1 MPGKHLGGT
10 LWSWKYPWRS
20 LRARRRRGKSA
31 GVTEGSQGTIM
42 TRMRNQKQEKMTLKK
57 DFIDFQMNSLNLVRR
72 KDLPS
77 GSIDEYEKK
86 SKRISSL
93 DSSTHKSSD
102 NKLEETLTQGAF
114 SYFCISEET
123 IKFLKGRGV
132 TYLFPIQVKTFMDR
146 NRKDF
151 LFFFFFFFF
160 KQFLKSCSPKV
171 LVLAPT
177 RELANQ
183 VAKDFKDKT
192 RKFSMACFYGGTPY
206 QMDQML
212 DLGFDEQVE
221 YMIHESY
228 KTDSEDNPQTLLFSA
243 TCPQWVYKV
252 VDLVGKMT
260 QKAATT
266 VEHLVIQCHW
276 SQRPAVTGDVLQ
288 VYSGSEGRAII
299 FCENKKNVTEM
310 AMNPHIKQNAQCLHG
325 DIAQSQREITLK
337 DFREDSFKV
346 LVATNVAAH
355 SWHIPEV
362 DLVIQHSP
370 PQEVE
375 SYIHRSGCTGIC
387 ICFHQPRERGQL
399 RYVEQKAAITFKR
412 VGVPSTMDLVKS
424 KSMDIIRFLTSV
436 SYAAGPIEE
445 KGVPVDALATTL
457 AHISGASSF
466 EPRSL
471 IRKYRMSPVP
481 GKNAVSRITS
491 MCLLKGNIGVCFDV
505 STTES
510 ERLQAEWHDS
520 NCILSVPGKL
530 PETEEY
536 YDGNNSN
543 PRQRSDWSSGWSG
556 RSGGSG
562 GRSGGWSGRQSRQG
576 NGRRRSGNRNRSTS
590 EGHKWS
596 FDRVFGS

>member
-1 MPGKHLGGT
+1 
-10 LWSWKYPWRS
+10 
-20 LRARRRRGKSA
+20 
-31 GVTEGSQGTIM
+31 
-42 TRMRNQKQEKMTLKK
+42 
-57 DFIDFQMNSLNLVRR
+57 
-72 KDLPS
+72 
-77 GSIDEYEKK
+77 
-86 SKRISSL
+86 
-93 DSSTHKSSD
+93 
-102 NKLEETLTQGAF
+102 
-114 SYFCISEET
+114 
-123 IKFLKGRGV
+123 
-132 TYLFPIQVKTFMDR
+132 
-146 NRKDF
+146 
-151 LFFFFFFFF
+151 
-160 KQFLKSCSPKV
+160 
-171 LVLAPT
+171 
-177 RELANQ
+177 
-183 VAKDFKDKT
+183 
-192 RKFSMACFYGGTPY
+192 
-206 QMDQML
+206 
-212 DLGFDEQVE
+212 
-221 YMIHESY
+221 
-228 KTDSEDNPQTLLFSA
+228 
-243 TCPQWVYKV
+243 
-252 VDLVGKMT
+252 MT

-355 SWHIPEV
+355 SLHIPEV

-445 KGVPVDALATTL
+445 KGAPVDALATTL

-491 MCLLKGNIGVCFDV
+491 MCHLKGNIGVCFGV

-510 ERLQAEWHDS
+510 ERLQAESHDS
-520 NCILSVPGKL
+520 NWILSVPGKL

-536 YDGNNSN
+536 YDGKNSN

-562 GRSGGWSGRQSRQG
+562 GRSGGWSGRQSPQG

-596 FDRVFGS
+596 FDRVFDS

>member
-1 MPGKHLGGT
+1 
-10 LWSWKYPWRS
+10 
-20 LRARRRRGKSA
+20 
-31 GVTEGSQGTIM
+31 E
-42 TRMRNQKQEKMTLKK
+42 EK
-57 DFIDFQMNSLNLVRR
+57 IYQMEILMNM
-72 KDLPS
+72 
-77 GSIDEYEKK
+77 EKK
-86 SKRISSL
+86 SKRVSSL

-102 NKLEETLTQGAF
+102 NKLEETLTREQEEGAF
-114 SYFCISEET
+114 SYFYISGEI
-123 IKFLKGRGV
+123 IKFLKGQGLRPC
-132 TYLFPIQVKTFMDR
+132 PIYEG
-146 NRKDF
+146 KDLIARVLMAC
-151 LFFFFFFFF
+151 LFFFFF
-160 KQFLKSCSPKV
+160 V

-192 RKFSMACFYGGTPY
+192 RKLSVASFYGGTLY
-206 QMDQML
+206 QSPINHMQNGIDILVGTPGHIKNHLQSVDQML
-212 DLGFDEQVE
+212 DSGFDEQVE

-243 TCPQWVYKV
+243 TCPQYEQ

-266 VEHLVIQCHW
+266 VECLVIQCHW
-276 SQRPAVTGDVLQ
+276 SQRPAVIGDVLQ

-325 DIAQSQREITLK
+325 DIAQSQREITRK

-355 SWHIPEV
+355 SLHIPEV

-370 PQEVE
+370 AQDVE

-387 ICFHQPRERGQL
+387 ICFHQPREKGQL

-412 VGVPSTMDLVKS
+412 VGVPSTMGLVKS
-424 KSMDIIRFLTSV
+424 KSMDTIRFLTSV
-436 SYAAGPIEE
+436 SYADGLIEE
-445 KGVPVDALATTL
+445 KGVPVDALATSL

-471 IRKYRMSPVP
+471 ILLKTMTLESLEEMQDITCAWKELNRKLSS
-481 GKNAVSRITS
+481 NAVSRITS
-491 MCLLKGNIGVCFDV
+491 MCFLKGNMGVCFDV

-520 NCILSVPGKL
+520 NWILSVPGKL
-530 PETEEY
+530 PENEEY

-543 PRQRSDWSSGWSG
+543 PRQGSDWSSGWSG

-562 GRSGGWSGRQSRQG
+562 GRCGGWSGRQSRQE
-576 NGRRRSGNRNRSTS
+576 NGRRVSGNRNRSTS

-596 FDRVFGS
+596 FD